1 MTNRKKTVTLAAAGS
16 IVAAVGASYGGT
28 FVSGF
33 AIGVGLVLCIGAIV
47 TYRRH
52 A

>member
-1 MTNRKKTVTLAAAGS
+1 MNRKKTITLAAAGCTT
-16 IVAAVGASYGGT
+16 AAFGAINGGI

-33 AIGVGLVLCIGAIV
+33 ATGIALVLCIGAIV
-47 TYRRH
+47 TYRQR

>member
-1 MTNRKKTVTLAAAGS
+1 MMNRKKTITLAAAGCTT
-16 IVAAVGASYGGT
+16 AAFGAINGGV

-33 AIGVGLVLCIGAIV
+33 AIGLGLVLCIGAIV
-47 TYRRH
+47 TYRRQ